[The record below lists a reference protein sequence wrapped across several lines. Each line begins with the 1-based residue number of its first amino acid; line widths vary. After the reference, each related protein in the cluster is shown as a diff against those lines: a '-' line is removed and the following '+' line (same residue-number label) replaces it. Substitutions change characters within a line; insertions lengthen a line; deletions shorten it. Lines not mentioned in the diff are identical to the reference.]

1 MEKNTMIDAE
11 DIRSWAAY
19 SRNRRRLQRER
30 WMVSIVTLAL
40 LGGVTFV
47 AVCYVIK
54 ERALAC
60 ERAKI
65 QAVLKWLEPG
75 GKNEN

>member
-1 MEKNTMIDAE
+1 MEKCTMIEAE

-30 WMVSIVTLAL
+30 WMVAIVTLSWLLGLAL
-40 LGGVTFV
+40 LTVG
-47 AVCYVIK
+47 YVLK

-65 QAVLKWLEPG
+65 NAVINRLQG
-75 GKNEN
+75 GAQ

>member
-1 MEKNTMIDAE
+1 MEKCTMIEAE

-30 WMVSIVTLAL
+30 RMVAIVTLTWL
-40 LGGVTFV
+40 LGIAIV
-47 AVCYVIK
+47 AVGCVLK
-54 ERALAC
+54 ERALAF

-65 QAVLKWLEPG
+65 NAVINRMNG
-75 GKNEN
+75 GAE